1 MRARR
6 IVVAALVLAWAT
18 HLLVTQWVNADS
30 PAPGPTGVV
39 VQMRERAVV
48 TGPRIALADV
58 CRLAWTGLEVPAGD
72 GGPIGESLLMEAPAG
87 RATLEVGIDQVLR
100 VLGEAGVSAA
110 DIRLEG
116 AVRCVVTIAEDPKSD
131 EAGLLEWA
139 GVAGAPATRPAT
151 RPSPVAAL
159 SEPAEVDFV
168 GPAGSLGE
176 VLKLDLASR
185 LELPA
190 GAIQLAMAPDDARFA
205 LRTDVAASHV
215 RPLKVDDL
223 GPVAWAVTIDGVETE
238 LHAQAAAM
246 VTRAVAAGP
255 LGTGHVIREQ
265 DLSEQRVRIARLEER
280 GMAVEEAIG
289 QQTVGP
295 WKEGEAL
302 TARRLVPWML
312 VREGE
317 FVTVHLVRNGIE
329 ISVLAR
335 ALEKGAY
342 GQVIRA
348 TSEVTGQEML
358 IRLTAPQVGRMVEPG
373 SERR

>member
-1 MRARR
+1 
-6 IVVAALVLAWAT
+6 
-18 HLLVTQWVNADS
+18 
-30 PAPGPTGVV
+30 
-39 VQMRERAVV
+39 
-48 TGPRIALADV
+48 
-58 CRLAWTGLEVPAGD
+58 
-72 GGPIGESLLMEAPAG
+72 
-87 RATLEVGIDQVLR
+87 
-100 VLGEAGVSAA
+100 
-110 DIRLEG
+110 
-116 AVRCVVTIAEDPKSD
+116 
-131 EAGLLEWA
+131 
-139 GVAGAPATRPAT
+139 
-151 RPSPVAAL
+151 
-159 SEPAEVDFV
+159 
-168 GPAGSLGE
+168 
-176 VLKLDLASR
+176 
-185 LELPA
+185 
-190 GAIQLAMAPDDARFA
+190 
-205 LRTDVAASHV
+205 V

-358 IRLTAPQVGRMVEPG
+358 IRLTAPQVGRKVEPG